1 MHLKTDDLL
10 RLEIDFDSGSI
21 PPPFSHRF
29 KLKLNFEKNFLN
41 TAVDMEYTHREELTE
56 EEILN
61 EGFTL
66 DDDYHWV
73 GELHNA
79 WVAPIKKLYIK
90 SKWSNKKID
99 EEEGGIRILAK
110 DIHGKIARTV
120 PLNQEDWKIESQ
132 EIIQAIFETSKREA
146 PLTVNFLH
154 ITSDSSLEIALT
166 MKFSIRK
173 AFALI
178 NGLEKELNWEK
189 TKELLT
195 NVYLPDYDYDIAK
208 ENKPTKRGTYI
219 DCGDGFWH
227 EFGKGIY
234 NIDASYDA
242 VYKIKEGFLN
252 L

>member
-1 MHLKTDDLL
+1 MHLKTDDLM
-10 RLEIDFDSGSI
+10 RLEIDFESGSI

-41 TAVDMEYTHREELTE
+41 TSLDMEYTHREELTD

-66 DDDYHWV
+66 EDDYHWK

-79 WVAPIKKLYIK
+79 WVAPIKKLYTQ
-90 SKWSNKKID
+90 SKWSNKKLE
-99 EEEGGIRILAK
+99 EEEGGIRVLAK
-110 DIHGKIARTV
+110 DIHGKITRTT
-120 PLNQEDWKIESQ
+120 PLNQEDWQYEAQ
-132 EIIQAIFETSKREA
+132 ELIQAIFETSQKEA
-146 PLTVNFLH
+146 PLSVNFLH
-154 ITSDSSLEIALT
+154 IDSEKTLEISLV
-166 MKFSIRK
+166 MKFSVRK
-173 AFALI
+173 AVADI
-178 NGLEKELNWEK
+178 NGQEKQLNWEK
-189 TKELLT
+189 TKDLLS
-195 NVYLPDYDYDIAK
+195 NVFLPDYDYDKVK
-208 ENKPTKRGTYI
+208 ESKPSKRGSYI

-242 VYKIKEGFLN
+242 VSRIKEGFLN